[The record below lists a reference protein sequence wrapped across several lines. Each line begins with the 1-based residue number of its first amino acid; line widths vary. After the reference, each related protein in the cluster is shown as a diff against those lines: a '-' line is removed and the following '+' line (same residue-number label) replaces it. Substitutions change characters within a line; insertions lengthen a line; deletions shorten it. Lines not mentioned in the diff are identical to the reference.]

1 MPRTL
6 LPILMLC
13 GLLGSSAVPVLAQ
26 APGPAGATPP
36 VGQVNC
42 SALAANPKSPMSADL
57 CRQMT
62 NTARQAEAAT
72 KDARG
77 ARPGD
82 DAMTC
87 ADIEREMGTMR
98 GGLSDASRAEGS
110 AATAQYGAVMGSQMA
125 KIQAEGAAATAATTA
140 AAAADLATQ
149 FATGGLVNPH
159 TAAIVQQ
166 VAQAH
171 SLAEGERMGQERR
184 PAEQRLLEAVGNNT
198 QEMTQQLQ
206 ANPRLA
212 RLVSLAMAKQCQ
224 GDDEAPAS
232 APVQAQSRMPAPSH

>member
-1 MPRTL
+1 MPQAL
-6 LPILMLC
+6 LSILALC
-13 GLLGSSAVPVLAQ
+13 GVLGSSAALAQ
-26 APGPAGATPP
+26 AQAPRPAGATPP
-36 VGQVNC
+36 AGQVDC
-42 SALAANPKSPMSADL
+42 SALAADPKSPMSADL

-62 NTARQAEAAT
+62 NSARQAEAAT
-72 KDARG
+72 KDTRG

-82 DAMTC
+82 DAMSCT
-87 ADIEREMGTMR
+87 DIEREMGTMR
-98 GGLSDASRAEGS
+98 GGLSDASRAEGN

-171 SLAEGERMGQERR
+171 SLAEGERMAQERR
-184 PAEQRLLEAVGNNT
+184 PTEQRLLKAVGNNT

-212 RLVSLAMAKQCQ
+212 RLVSLAMAKECK
-224 GDDEAPAS
+224 GDAEDTSSRPA
-232 APVQAQSRMPAPSH
+232 QAPSGPLGR

>member
-1 MPRTL
+1 MPRVPL
-6 LPILMLC
+6 SILALC
-13 GLLGSSAVPVLAQ
+13 GLLGSSAALAQ
-26 APGPAGATPP
+26 AQATGRASAMPP
-36 VGQVNC
+36 TGQVDC
-42 SALAANPKSPMSADL
+42 SALAADPKSPMSAGL

-62 NTARQAEAAT
+62 NSARQAEVAT

-82 DAMTC
+82 DAMSC
-87 ADIEREMGTMR
+87 ADIEKAMGTMR
-98 GGLSDASRAEGS
+98 GGLSDASRAES
-110 AATAQYGAVMGSQMA
+110 NAATAQYGAVMGSQMA
-125 KIQAEGAAATAATTA
+125 KIQAEGAAVTAATTA

-171 SLAEGERMGQERR
+171 SLAEGERMAKARR
-184 PAEQRLLEAVGNNT
+184 PTEQRLLKAVGNNT
-198 QEMTQQLQ
+198 REMTQQLQ

-212 RLVSLAMAKQCQ
+212 RLVSLAMAKECK
-224 GDDEAPAS
+224 GDAEDTSSRPA
-232 APVQAQSRMPAPSH
+232 QAPSGPLGR